1 MLPETGSVSATD
13 GPNGSQ
19 PAHPI
24 ALIALIAL
32 IARPSTDPL
41 TTLRSTE

>member
-24 ALIALIAL
+24 ALIALIA
-32 IARPSTDPL
+32 RPSTDPL

>member
-24 ALIALIAL
+24 ALIA
-32 IARPSTDPL
+32 RPSTDPL